1 LPDTVAGAHTIP
13 MTRIADVGQR
23 FSQRLSDVG
32 PWFSKT
38 RFGKTNGRING
49 VILISILLLC
59 LWKSFF

>member
-1 LPDTVAGAHTIP
+1 
-13 MTRIADVGQR
+13 MTARLADVGPH
-23 FSQRLSDVG
+23 FTKRLSDVG

-49 VILISILLLC
+49 IIVIAILLFC